1 MVRADV
7 PTARQGGVRVG
18 RVAVR
23 ASGSCN
29 LQTGTGVVLGI
40 AHKHF
45 KILQRADRYGYVASA
60 SPVRA
65 CVPTAFRPRLK
76 AAISGGKS

>member
-7 PTARQGGVRVG
+7 PTARQ
-18 RVAVR
+18 

-29 LQTGTGVVLGI
+29 LQTGTGVVLGV

-45 KILQRADRYGYVASA
+45 KILQHADRHGYVASA

-65 CVPTAFRPRLK
+65 CVPPASLSRLK